1 MLLDIGLGRYQNSGI
16 SEVKLR
22 ARTLPWGQQ
31 EPRMGLEQRGAS
43 LNLGS
48 RNPPQGHVGDG
59 WRLEGQGGGWWLVL
73 AGEDEAQDGQD
84 CGKYIAGDRV

>member
-1 MLLDIGLGRYQNSGI
+1 MLRKGKKMLLDIGLGRYQNSSI

-59 WRLEGQGGGWWLVL
+59 WRLEGQGGRLVV
-73 AGEDEAQDGQD
+73 GPS
-84 CGKYIAGDRV
+84 RRR